1 MTNLLKAGLGL
12 LLMLALVL
20 LVNAGVI
27 GANWR
32 WDDSQILLHSHQYSF
47 WQDFTRPE
55 VWQQFSPANLTP
67 WLIFSF
73 EVDMI
78 LFGLNPTLFYLH
90 QLLAIAAAAFM
101 LYSCLRL
108 WCLPVFAAA
117 GAALFVLGL
126 PTMLVAEQLMT
137 RHYIEGLVFALVAV
151 YAFVLYLRTAK
162 LWTILLA
169 LLMYALAVTAKEVYV
184 PLPALLVL
192 LPEADW
198 RRRIKA
204 SIAFFALTLCYAL
217 WRGYMLDSFSGGY
230 VSSSEYLSPAFMG
243 DVIASFATFPVLL
256 TGSWWPLLVVLV
268 VGLWLAYAIGQR
280 RVPWRAILIAALV
293 LLPLVPLVRSPGIM
307 LADRYLLLPW
317 TLLSFSLAWCADRV
331 IVAMDQRRH
340 NAMLAGHS
348 TTANAGSGKGAG
360 ALSAAPWLVV
370 PLVIVITLMHA
381 VPTRGTVADIGTE
394 FDVQADFLWRHDDS
408 RAFVPSANVLPS
420 YWFVTGLTD
429 LKQRISGD
437 GSPLPV
443 VDDIYLAEQDVSQ
456 LFTYDAECQ
465 CMRDMSDDIAARL
478 AGFAQRLRPDA
489 PLSLQYSY
497 QRGYFSWQF
506 GPAQEG
512 SYHVVSDTLGV
523 LPLPPAGQLRVTLAD
538 NAPFYLRYTSPEG
551 WITYSE
557 LHRVVRDGAAV
568 EWSRNQN

>member
-162 LWTILLA
+162 LWTCLL
-169 LLMYALAVTAKEVYV
+169 
-184 PLPALLVL
+184 
-192 LPEADW
+192 
-198 RRRIKA
+198 
-204 SIAFFALTLCYAL
+204 
-217 WRGYMLDSFSGGY
+217 
-230 VSSSEYLSPAFMG
+230 
-243 DVIASFATFPVLL
+243 
-256 TGSWWPLLVVLV
+256 
-268 VGLWLAYAIGQR
+268 
-280 RVPWRAILIAALV
+280 
-293 LLPLVPLVRSPGIM
+293 
-307 LADRYLLLPW
+307 
-317 TLLSFSLAWCADRV
+317 
-331 IVAMDQRRH
+331 
-340 NAMLAGHS
+340 
-348 TTANAGSGKGAG
+348 
-360 ALSAAPWLVV
+360 
-370 PLVIVITLMHA
+370 
-381 VPTRGTVADIGTE
+381 
-394 FDVQADFLWRHDDS
+394 
-408 RAFVPSANVLPS
+408 
-420 YWFVTGLTD
+420 
-429 LKQRISGD
+429 
-437 GSPLPV
+437 
-443 VDDIYLAEQDVSQ
+443 
-456 LFTYDAECQ
+456 
-465 CMRDMSDDIAARL
+465 
-478 AGFAQRLRPDA
+478 
-489 PLSLQYSY
+489 
-497 QRGYFSWQF
+497 
-506 GPAQEG
+506 
-512 SYHVVSDTLGV
+512 
-523 LPLPPAGQLRVTLAD
+523 
-538 NAPFYLRYTSPEG
+538 YTSP
-551 WITYSE
+551 
-557 LHRVVRDGAAV
+557 RCV
-568 EWSRNQN
+568 